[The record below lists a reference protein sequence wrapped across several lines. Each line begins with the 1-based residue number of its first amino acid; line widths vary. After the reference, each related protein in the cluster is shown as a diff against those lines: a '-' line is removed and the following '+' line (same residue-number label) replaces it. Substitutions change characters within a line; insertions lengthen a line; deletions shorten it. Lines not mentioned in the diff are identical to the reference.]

1 MRNRYFVTIKEFV
14 IQVTCVFVTIKE
26 FVIQVTCVFSR
37 NDNDNAVET
46 LYHASQT
53 ELNDGDDDGRTPLML
68 ACESGNYKSVKTLL
82 SLGADIVIR

>member
-1 MRNRYFVTIKEFV
+1 MRNGYFVTIN
-14 IQVTCVFVTIKE
+14 QT
-26 FVIQVTCVFSR
+26 VIQVTCVFSR
-37 NDNDNAVET
+37 NDNDNAIET

-53 ELNDGDDDGRTPLML
+53 ELNDGDDDGQTPLML

>member
-1 MRNRYFVTIKEFV
+1 LRNRY
-14 IQVTCVFVTIKE
+14 FVTIKE

>member
-1 MRNRYFVTIKEFV
+1 MPFEKWIFRIDQGVCNTGNM
-14 IQVTCVFVTIKE
+14 C
-26 FVIQVTCVFSR
+26 FSR

>member
-1 MRNRYFVTIKEFV
+1 MRNRY
-14 IQVTCVFVTIKE
+14 FVTIKE

>member
-1 MRNRYFVTIKEFV
+1 MSIVDTYLPLFSV
-14 IQVTCVFVTIKE
+14 IACLFPDVKH
-26 FVIQVTCVFSR
+26 SR